1 MIIDKGKQKED
12 IIQDEEVL
20 LYKLYD
26 ISSLSSIKT
35 PFSNTQ
41 MIQDKIN
48 NLERYW
54 KHYNHLSKQFHSL
67 FQIIIKLSK
76 LIEKRV
82 EYIGTTLHIN
92 SCSRNIIQILVVEE
106 YPSKS
111 IHVMT

>member
-41 MIQDKIN
+41 MMQDKIN
-48 NLERYW
+48 NLERY
-54 KHYNHLSKQFHSL
+54 
-67 FQIIIKLSK
+67 
-76 LIEKRV
+76 
-82 EYIGTTLHIN
+82 
-92 SCSRNIIQILVVEE
+92 
-106 YPSKS
+106 
-111 IHVMT
+111 